1 MKYRT
6 LAEFYQK
13 IEQTTSRIAMTEAL
27 VMLFRQSPP
36 ELIDKIVYLSTGQVA
51 PEYTGLDYNFSEKSA
66 MRALA
71 EVLNMAPQ
79 EVEEVVVQK
88 GDLGEAGYYLFETR
102 GVKPQGELTVEEVY
116 DTLRKIAETSG
127 AGSVERK
134 RKLFIQLLQK
144 ATPLEVKYLL
154 RTITERLRLG
164 IGDSTIMDALALA
177 FTGKREARIDIERAY
192 NLSSD
197 LGYVARVLVEQGL
210 EGVRAIKIEIGRPI
224 RPMLAERLSSPV
236 LILKK
241 MGGRTGAEY
250 KYDGERIQVHRDGDT
265 FMLFSRRLENITHQ
279 FPDLIDFLR
288 ETTPRQYI
296 MELEVVVIDPTSGT
310 IQPFQMLMNRRVKY
324 VLPYHIKRY
333 PVAGF
338 LFDILYLEGRDL
350 TQMPYP
356 ERRAILEKQVQV
368 TDRVQQATRKIVDNV
383 EDLEAFFHE
392 AIENGCEGLVCK
404 SLAPDSI
411 YQAGKRGFLWIKY
424 KRDYQAHLADTLD
437 LVVVGAFYGKGQRAG
452 YFGSLLMAC
461 YDPESDLFKTVCKVG
476 TGFTENDFQKLDQLL
491 TPHQLDHR
499 HPRVNSILTA
509 DIWFEP
515 YLVLEITGAELTLSP
530 VHTCARDKI
539 KMNRGLGLRFPRF
552 TGRYR
557 FDKRPEDATT
567 EQEIIELYQQQ
578 MRVKV

>member
-6 LAEFYQK
+6 LAEFYRE
-13 IEQTTSRIAMTEAL
+13 IEQTTSRIAMMEAL
-27 VMLFRQSPP
+27 ARLFRQSPA
-36 ELIDKIVYLSTGQVA
+36 ELIDEIVYLSTGRIA

-66 MRALA
+66 IRALA
-71 EVLNMAPQ
+71 EVLQMKPQ
-79 EVEEVVVQK
+79 EVEEVVVQT
-88 GDLGEAGYYLFETR
+88 GDLGEAGAQLFTAK
-102 GVKPQGELTVEEVY
+102 GVRPKGELTVKEVY
-116 DTLRKIAETSG
+116 KTLRAIAETSG
-127 AGSVERK
+127 VGSVERK
-134 RKLFIQLLQK
+134 RTLFMQLLRK

-177 FTGKREARIDIERAY
+177 FTGKREHRADIERAY
-192 NLSSD
+192 NLTSD
-197 LGYVARVLVEQGL
+197 LGYVAKVLVEKGL
-210 EGVRAIKIEIGRPI
+210 ESVRQIGIEIGRPI

-241 MGGRTGAEY
+241 MGGKTGAEY
-250 KYDGERIQVHRDGDT
+250 KYDGERIQVHRKGDT
-265 FMLFSRRLENITHQ
+265 FTLFSRRLENITHQ
-279 FPDLIDFLR
+279 FPDLIEFLR
-288 ETTPRQYI
+288 ETTPEEYI
-296 MELEVVVIDPTSGT
+296 LELEAVVIDPESGAL
-310 IQPFQMLMNRRVKY
+310 QPFQMLMNRRVKV

-338 LFDILYLEGRDL
+338 IFDILYLNGQDL
-350 TQMPYP
+350 TLKPYP
-356 ERRAILEKQVQV
+356 ERRGTLEKQVKV
-368 TDRVQQATRKIVDNV
+368 TERIQLSTRKVVDTV

-392 AIENGCEGLVCK
+392 AIEDGCEGLVCK

-437 LVVVGAFYGKGQRAG
+437 LVVVGAFYGKGQRVG

-461 YDPESDLFKTVCKVG
+461 YDPETDTFKTVCKVG
-476 TGFTENDFQKLDQLL
+476 TGFTEEDFKKLDALL
-491 TPHQLDHR
+491 TPHQRDHR

-509 DIWFEP
+509 DLWFEP

-578 MRVKV
+578 IRVRI